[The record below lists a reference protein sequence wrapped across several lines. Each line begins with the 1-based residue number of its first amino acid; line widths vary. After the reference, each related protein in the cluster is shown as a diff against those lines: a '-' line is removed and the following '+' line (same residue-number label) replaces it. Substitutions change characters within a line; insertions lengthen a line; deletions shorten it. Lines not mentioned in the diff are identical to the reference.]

1 MTSVHV
7 ITTENK
13 AGYAGVLDEYF
24 RLRHEIFVGERGWR
38 DLERPDARDVDAYD
52 NDHAT
57 YLIAIDHGRVIG
69 GLRLYP
75 TLLPHMISE
84 TFAHL
89 VRERNVLTGP
99 TILECTRYFIVR
111 ERRIGRADCRLLAAF
126 QQFCLE
132 EGITEVTA
140 VVEMWWLPRW
150 HQAGFKVRPLGLPT
164 MVAGQSCIAAAIQVS
179 EDSLRHVSRLAGL
192 RGSCLLRHRGALSLT
207 ERTPHVAA

>member
-1 MTSVHV
+1 MTSIHIV
-7 ITTENK
+7 TAENR
-13 AGYAGVLDEYF
+13 AGYEAILDEYF

-38 DLERPDARDVDAYD
+38 DLERPDGRDMDRYD
-52 NDHAT
+52 NDRAT
-57 YLIAIDHGRVIG
+57 YLIALDNGRVIG

-84 TFAHL
+84 SFAHL
-89 VRERNVLTGP
+89 VRGRDVLSGP
-99 TILECTRYFIVR
+99 SILECTRYFIVK
-111 ERRIGRADCRLLAAF
+111 ERRTGRTDCRLLAAF

-150 HQAGFKVRPLGLPT
+150 QQAGFKVRPLGLPT
-164 MVAGQSCIAAAIQVS
+164 MVEGQPCIAAAIQIS

-192 RGSCLLRHRGALSLT
+192 RGSCLVRAAGASVFAD
-207 ERTPHVAA
+207 RVPHVAA

>member
-7 ITTENK
+7 VTNENK
-13 AGYAGVLDEYF
+13 AAYAGILDEYF
-24 RLRHEIFVGERGWR
+24 RLRHEVFVGERGWR

-52 NDHAT
+52 NDRAT
-57 YLIAIDHGRVIG
+57 YLIAIDHGHVIG
-69 GLRLYP
+69 GLRPYP

-89 VRERNVLTGP
+89 VRGRTVLTGP

-111 ERRIGRADCRLLAAF
+111 ERRMGRTDCRLLAAF

-132 EGITEVTA
+132 EGVSEVTA

-150 HQAGFKVRPLGLPT
+150 QQAGFAVRPLGLPT
-164 MVAGQSCIAAAIQVS
+164 VIEGEPCIAAAIAISESSLSRVRQVG
-179 EDSLRHVSRLAGL
+179 GL
-192 RGSCLLRHRGALSLT
+192 RGSCLTQSGLA
-207 ERTPHVAA
+207 TPILPQVSHVAA